1 MVLVLNDRL
10 ELLLACDD
18 SSVSDTYANVSVLN
32 NILELP
38 LACDKYSAV
47 SDMPKFEST
56 PRF

>member
-1 MVLVLNDRL
+1 M
-10 ELLLACDD
+10 LACED
-18 SSVSDTYANVSVLN
+18 SSVSDTWAKVSVLN

-47 SDMPKFEST
+47 FDMPKLEST